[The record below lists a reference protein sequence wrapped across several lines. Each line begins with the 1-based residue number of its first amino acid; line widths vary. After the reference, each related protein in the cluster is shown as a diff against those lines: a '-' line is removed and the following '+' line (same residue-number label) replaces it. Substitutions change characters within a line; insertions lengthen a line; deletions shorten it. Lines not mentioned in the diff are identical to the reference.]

1 MKRILKRFFTVENKK
16 NKKITWKK
24 NQENLF
30 YCFSLTWSKNKSW
43 NFTLEMFSTDKIF
56 FTLEKIRQ
64 IFRNFTWNYLKKIPS
79 KISERFFRRNVQFSP
94 FHTWNKIFWMFLW
107 SVSHRHTKKTYKF
120 SPIFFPLTWRK
131 KKYLHFCCHSKLFS
145 WKKKKKKFH
154 SVSHSRKQNSPENV
168 FILDFTNGGIKFSH
182 TWKKKNPQKIL
193 LIVFFYS
200 VSHIKKFPWKQF
212 QVEKTSK
219 SEILENYTQD

>member
-1 MKRILKRFFTVENKK
+1 MKQKQVLKFH
-16 NKKITWKK
+16 TW
-24 NQENLF
+24 NVFYRQNLF
-30 YCFSLTWSKNKSW
+30 HSRKDSS
-43 NFTLEMFSTDKIF
+43 NFQKFYMKL
-56 FTLEKIRQ
+56 
-64 IFRNFTWNYLKKIPS
+64 LKKEIPS

-107 SVSHRHTKKTYKF
+107 SVSHTHTKKIIN
-120 SPIFFPLTWRK
+120 SPQIFFPLTWRK

-145 WKKKKKKFH
+145 WGKKSFFH

-168 FILDFTNGGIKFSH
+168 FILDFTNRGIKFSH
-182 TWKKKNPQKIL
+182 TWKKKNPLKIL

>member
-1 MKRILKRFFTVENKK
+1 MKQKQILKFQTWNVFSRQKLFHSRKDLSNFQKFYMKLLKK
-16 NKKITWKK
+16 KFQVKFLKG
-24 NQENLF
+24 
-30 YCFSLTWSKNKSW
+30 FSG
-43 NFTLEMFSTDKIF
+43 EMFNSVRFTHEIKSSECF
-56 FTLEKIRQ
+56 FDR
-64 IFRNFTWNYLKKIPS
+64 
-79 KISERFFRRNVQFSP
+79 
-94 FHTWNKIFWMFLW
+94 FHT
-107 SVSHRHTKKTYKF
+107 HTQKKLIN
-120 SPIFFPLTWRK
+120 SPQIFFPLTWRK

-145 WKKKKKKFH
+145 WTKKSFFH

-168 FILDFTNGGIKFSH
+168 FILDFTNRGIKFSH
-182 TWKKKNPQKIL
+182 TWKKKNPLKIL